1 MKQQSPTPTATTATR
16 ATVALLLAVLSGC
29 GLYEPKVPITDI
41 GAFFSIA
48 DATWFEREETLFFFY
63 RVEASQGLSDLS
75 QVEIAWR
82 TDDVVQDFA
91 PLSSLPMVHEHARV
105 SCGPR
110 TVCGSAS
117 VHVVKPPRNVQMQLR
132 YHRDGE
138 LTLDSNVPLTFVDVS
153 LPHNERSA
161 VVYGVFDEGNT
172 AIQWRL
178 RHQFPALRNEEV
190 EALGLR
196 RRLIVDEMG
205 HGSMTDDDRALFADN
220 VYGYAASRQCPANIY
235 TPLGFAAVET
245 SARAAFAAETM
256 PLSASTSAEVC
267 ARSTVFDP
275 LGPFQTVAI
284 ARKNPE
290 VAAAFPTLRTPV
302 KSTTQIGFFLETC
315 NSISSDIHRAMQLQ
329 RTQLS
334 EDDAV
339 CIDDFAAPDFSS
351 RLARRFQDRINEV
364 RVAGND
370 MVLVIGLQRPDR
382 LRAVSVAVEAAL
394 ALVVDEEAIK
404 SSPRL
409 AGAFVFDSNGYGVS
423 NTAVARN
430 VLWCPS
436 TFGGTDLEEID
447 NVSART
453 CAVQADSDIVLGPIR
468 LASLPILPT
477 RQQYLTFVD
486 NFSEAQTGA
495 MNSLDFRA
503 PSRTPQSDN
512 LDLGSFGTATIFN
525 NEAVTA
531 DTSDSFSYCANDDVG
546 NVVFRSV
553 FLNDQPLP
561 LSVLPDFHAQ
571 APQTRYELGLG
582 WDFPYLAR
590 LNYTTITAAAVTVA
604 DFTIPFGPSSP
615 AEAFFGSGTWFQ
627 ETFDLSDV
635 MRRCD
640 RFCGHPT
647 FDTAGVY
654 NVQAFF
660 DVTYRNQCYRPDFPE
675 RNDGGSPIDP

>member
-1 MKQQSPTPTATTATR
+1 MKQQSTTTTTAR
-16 ATVALLLAVLSGC
+16 ATTVALLLAVVSGC

-63 RVEASQGLSDLS
+63 RVEASQGLSEFS
-75 QVEIAWR
+75 QIEIAWR
-82 TDDVVQDFA
+82 TDDVVQEFA
-91 PLSSLPMVHEHARV
+91 PLSSLPMVHEHVAV

-117 VHVVKPPRNVQMQLR
+117 IHVVKPPRNVQMQLR
-132 YHRDGE
+132 YHKDGE
-138 LTLDSNVPLTFVDVS
+138 LTLDANVPLTFVNISV
-153 LPHNERSA
+153 PNNERSA
-161 VVYGVFDEGNT
+161 VVYGVFDENNT
-172 AIQWRL
+172 AVQWRL

-205 HGSMTDDDRALFADN
+205 HGSMSEDGRTLFATN
-220 VYGYAASRQCPANIY
+220 VYGYGASATCPDNLY
-235 TPLGFAAVET
+235 TPLGFAPVET
-245 SARAAFAAETM
+245 NARAAFAAETM
-256 PLSASTSAEVC
+256 PLSASASSEVC

-275 LGPFQTVAI
+275 LGPFSTVAI

-315 NSISSDIHRAMQLQ
+315 NTISSDIHRAMQLQ

-339 CIDDFAAPDFSS
+339 CIDDFAAADFVT
-351 RLARRFQDRINEV
+351 RLARRFQDRINDV

-394 ALVVDEEAIK
+394 ALVVEEEAVK

-409 AGAFVFDSNGYGVS
+409 AGAFVFDSAGYGVT

-430 VLWCPS
+430 VLWCTS
-436 TFGGTDLEEID
+436 TFGGVDLEEID

-453 CAVQADSDIVLGPIR
+453 CAVQANIDIVLGPIR
-468 LASLPILPT
+468 IASLPILPT
-477 RQQYLTFVD
+477 RQQYLTFV
-486 NFSEAQTGA
+486 NKFSEAQTGF

-531 DTSDSFSYCANDDVG
+531 EITDSFSYCADSDVG

-553 FLNDQPLP
+553 FLNTPPLP
-561 LSVLPDFHAQ
+561 LSVLPDFHA
-571 APQTRYELGLG
+571 ASPQTRYELGLG
-582 WDFPYLAR
+582 WDFPYLAQ
-590 LNYTTITAAAVTVA
+590 LNYTTVTAAAVTVT

-615 AEAFFGSGTWFQ
+615 VEEFFGSGVWFQ

-635 MRRCD
+635 MLRCD
-640 RFCGHPT
+640 RFCSHPT
-647 FDTAGVY
+647 FDNAGVY

-660 DVTYRNQCYRPDFPE
+660 DVTYRSQCYRPKFPT
-675 RNDGGSPIDP
+675 RSDGGSPLDP